1 MFKIRKGVFETNSSS
16 THSICVTKENEVKL
30 DIPNKIEIDL
40 SEYEFGWEHRI
51 VSSTEEKLAYLL
63 LGMCGYK
70 EMTKAMNNLHILLD
84 LLKDKIEIIGIK
96 GIEFRNYKKEEIYC
110 SIDGGYV
117 DHGDELQEFI
127 DELLLNK
134 ELLYNFLF
142 SSNSFIITGND
153 NSGMRINIKVDYPHY
168 EYFKGN

>member
-16 THSICVTKENEVKL
+16 THSICVTKESEIKL
-30 DIPNKIEIDL
+30 DIPNEIEIDL

-63 LGMCGYK
+63 LGMCGYQ

-84 LLKDKIEIIGIK
+84 LLKDKIEIIEIK
-96 GIEFRNYKKEEIYC
+96 GIEFHNYKKEELYC

-117 DHGDELQEFI
+117 DHGDELQDFVNDLI
-127 DELLLNK
+127 SNK

-153 NSGMRINIKVDYPHY
+153 NSGMGINIKVDYPHY

>member
-1 MFKIRKGVFETNSSS
+1 MYSIRKGVFETNSSS

-70 EMTKAMNNLHILLD
+70 EMTKAIDNLYVLMD
-84 LLKDKIEIIGIK
+84 LLKDKVEIINIR
-96 GIEFRNYKKEEIYC
+96 GIEFNKYKSEKIYY
-110 SIDGGYV
+110 SVDGGYV
-117 DHGDELQEFI
+117 DHGNELQEFI
-127 DELLLNK
+127 DDLLLNK

-153 NSGMRINIKVDYPHY
+153 NSEIEVKIKVDYPHY